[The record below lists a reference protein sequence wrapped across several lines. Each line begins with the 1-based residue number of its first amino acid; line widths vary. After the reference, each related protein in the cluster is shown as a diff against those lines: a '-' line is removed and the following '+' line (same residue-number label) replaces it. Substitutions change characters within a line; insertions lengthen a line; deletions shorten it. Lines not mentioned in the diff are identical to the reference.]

1 MKKRIYNYF
10 IIILYVLLLVII
22 LKGEHFYG
30 SQIDWINQHT
40 AIPDFFRNYFYET
53 KNLIPNYIFNI
64 GAGQNIFNFSYYGLM
79 SPIILISYILPFIKM
94 ENYIAF
100 ASILTYIFTGITFYN
115 YLISHKTNNKLSLIS
130 TLSFLTLAP
139 ITYHFHHHIMFVW
152 YFPFLILS
160 FIGVDNYINKQ
171 NSFLLIISIFLLILT
186 NYYFAIPCLLTIII
200 YGIYKLLEK
209 NTSIKYL
216 LEESLKASL
225 RIIIPI
231 LMTSFILLSTAFCM
245 LSLDR
250 NTESLINI
258 KDLIIPKI
266 DEIFYSSFSIG
277 LSLLLLMSS
286 IGNLCKRKKLPQ
298 DIFLNISLLILTLF
312 PVIAYFLNGKLYI
325 RGKVLIPILLLYF
338 ISLIKFI
345 NSIIKK
351 EINITKLNIYSII
364 LFVSLVISNLNSKLL
379 LPLVLDFII
388 AFVSINIFNKY
399 KKNSIIF
406 IPLIITLLIG
416 AFYNNTFEIYL
427 SNKKDKDNKTIK
439 SIANNINDKTL
450 YRIDN
455 LIDSNKNANRI
466 YSKNFNNTSIYSS
479 TYNSYYHTFYNFN
492 ISNNIEHRNILNSS
506 GANNFLF
513 NKIMGVK
520 YIISKNKN
528 IDTYEKILSKNKI
541 NIYKNNYANPII
553 YTTNKFTSTKEFN
566 KLKYP
571 YNIEYLVNY
580 PITNSNKSIEY
591 KSTIQE
597 LNLNNKEEY
606 KFSLKKSK
614 KIKYKL
620 PNTIKNKILIITFD
634 MNYSQPCEEGDTLI
648 KINGIKNKLTCKEW
662 LYHNKNKKFKYVLT
676 DKKEI
681 SELNIKLIK
690 GKYHINNIK
699 VYTMD
704 YPKDNYNEVK
714 NLKIDKSKS
723 QITSTVDLKD
733 NSYLITSF
741 PYDKGFKA
749 YIDDHEVK
757 SEIVNTAFLGFKVP
771 KGKHKI
777 KIVYK
782 SIGYKL
788 GIILSII
795 GTISMI
801 ILLFYENRKRN

>member
-1 MKKRIYNYF
+1 
-10 IIILYVLLLVII
+10 
-22 LKGEHFYG
+22 
-30 SQIDWINQHT
+30 
-40 AIPDFFRNYFYET
+40 
-53 KNLIPNYIFNI
+53 
-64 GAGQNIFNFSYYGLM
+64 
-79 SPIILISYILPFIKM
+79 
-94 ENYIAF
+94 
-100 ASILTYIFTGITFYN
+100 
-115 YLISHKTNNKLSLIS
+115 
-130 TLSFLTLAP
+130 
-139 ITYHFHHHIMFVW
+139 
-152 YFPFLILS
+152 
-160 FIGVDNYINKQ
+160 
-171 NSFLLIISIFLLILT
+171 
-186 NYYFAIPCLLTIII
+186 
-200 YGIYKLLEK
+200 
-209 NTSIKYL
+209 
-216 LEESLKASL
+216 
-225 RIIIPI
+225 
-231 LMTSFILLSTAFCM
+231 
-245 LSLDR
+245 
-250 NTESLINI
+250 
-258 KDLIIPKI
+258 
-266 DEIFYSSFSIG
+266 
-277 LSLLLLMSS
+277 
-286 IGNLCKRKKLPQ
+286 
-298 DIFLNISLLILTLF
+298 
-312 PVIAYFLNGKLYI
+312 
-325 RGKVLIPILLLYF
+325 
-338 ISLIKFI
+338 
-345 NSIIKK
+345 
-351 EINITKLNIYSII
+351 
-364 LFVSLVISNLNSKLL
+364 
-379 LPLVLDFII
+379 
-388 AFVSINIFNKY
+388 
-399 KKNSIIF
+399 
-406 IPLIITLLIG
+406 
-416 AFYNNTFEIYL
+416 
-427 SNKKDKDNKTIK
+427 
-439 SIANNINDKTL
+439 
-450 YRIDN
+450 
-455 LIDSNKNANRI
+455 
-466 YSKNFNNTSIYSS
+466 
-479 TYNSYYHTFYNFN
+479 
-492 ISNNIEHRNILNSS
+492 
-506 GANNFLF
+506 
-513 NKIMGVK
+513 MGVK

-704 YPKDNYNEVK
+704 YPKDNYKEVK
-714 NLKIDKSKS
+714 NLKIDKNKS
-723 QITSTVDLKD
+723 QITSTVDLKE

-741 PYDKGFKA
+741 PYDQGFKA
-749 YIDDHEVK
+749 YIDDNEVK

-795 GTISMI
+795 GVLSMI
-801 ILLFYENRKRN
+801 ILLLYENRKRK